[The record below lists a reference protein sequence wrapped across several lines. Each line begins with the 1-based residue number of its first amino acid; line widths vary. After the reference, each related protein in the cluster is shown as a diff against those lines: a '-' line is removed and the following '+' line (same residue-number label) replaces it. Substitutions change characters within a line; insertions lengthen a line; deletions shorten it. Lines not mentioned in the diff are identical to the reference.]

1 MPDLNP
7 TIAGRYI
14 NTGLDF
20 SGTTGWTTAMPH
32 TDSTSNSATT
42 ADNHRAQTIY
52 TIFGYAGAT
61 VTTSDVR
68 CVMMSFDSSGI
79 SEAPASATLKIFG
92 HTNQETGQPSSHAT
106 NGILGLKVTGMA
118 STTAVTTS
126 DWGDIDLSGAGPVL
140 YTDTLATWNIV
151 GDATEHNIFTL
162 NSTALT
168 DMADNTTFQIAI
180 FHKFFYDH
188 YDSNPPFAH
197 GNNSPNGDDDFSAA
211 AGAYFLS
218 EADYKPVL
226 SYTAAATAELTTLKV
241 LSGNLTLKGGNL
253 TIK

>member
-7 TIAGRYI
+7 TIVGRLL

-20 SGTTGWTTAMPH
+20 SGTDAWVDAMPH
-32 TDSTSNSATT
+32 TDSTAGQASA
-42 ADNHRAQTIY
+42 DDSKREECIVS
-52 TIFGYAGAT
+52 IFGYAGAT

-68 CVMMSFDSSGI
+68 CLIMSFDSSGI

-92 HTNQETGQPSSHAT
+92 HTNQVTGQPTSHAT
-106 NGILGLKVTGMA
+106 DGILGLKVTDMA
-118 STTAVTTS
+118 STTSLATS

-140 YTDTLATWNIV
+140 YTDTLTTWNIV

-168 DMADNTTFQIAI
+168 DMANNDTFQIAI

-197 GNNSPNGDDDFSAA
+197 GNNSPDGDDNFSVT

-218 EADYKPVL
+218 DADYKPVL
-226 SYTAAATAELTTLKV
+226 SYVATDTDPSITLKV
-241 LSGNLTLKGGNL
+241 LSGNLTIKSGKL

>member
-1 MPDLNP
+1 MSDLNP
-7 TIAGRYI
+7 TIAGRLL

-20 SGTTGWTTAMPH
+20 SGAGAWNEIMPH
-32 TDSTSNSATT
+32 TDSTAGQASATDARRT
-42 ADNHRAQTIY
+42 QCIVS
-52 TIFGYAGAT
+52 IFGYAGAT

-68 CVMMSFDSSGI
+68 CLIMSFDSSGI
-79 SEAPASATLKIFG
+79 SEAPSSATLKIFG
-92 HTNQETGQPSSHAT
+92 HTNQQTGDPAGHAT
-106 NGILGLKVTGMA
+106 NGILGLKTTGMA

-151 GDATEHNIFTL
+151 GDSTEYNIFTL

-168 DMADNTTFQIAI
+168 DMVDNDTFQIAI
-180 FHKFFYDH
+180 FHKAFYDY
-188 YDSNPPFAH
+188 YDSDPPFAY
-197 GNNSPNGDDDFSAA
+197 GNNSPGSDDSFSAQ

-226 SYTAAATAELTTLKV
+226 SYTAATTVELTTLKV
-241 LSGNLTLKGGNL
+241 LSGNLTLKGGTL